1 MKRRDRSSLRF
12 NEFYEKINE
21 IELINFVIAVINSCF
36 YVSNVLGSIV
46 FNGVHVNQIIL
57 RIHNF

>member
-46 FNGVHVNQIIL
+46 FDGVHC
-57 RIHNF
+57 